1 MKWKLTIYTSSITI
15 KFVTK
20 QNSSQGCL
28 QTIYLGKYCNKPNW
42 LKLEIIFV
50 IWFENFCTHNIRPKN
65 LFYDLCLLYFLLL
78 FKWLAWN
85 FAFKPHERQFDWIVS
100 FLPNFMC
107 FILRAFCVQLLAKI
121 LGLCF
126 LKLDPQKEPPNA
138 SP

>member
-1 MKWKLTIYTSSITI
+1 MKWKLTILSILHQLLLNLW
-15 KFVTK
+15 
-20 QNSSQGCL
+20 QNKIHL
-28 QTIYLGKYCNKPNW
+28 RAVYKVFK
-42 LKLEIIFV
+42 LKLDIIFV
-50 IWFENFCTHNIRPKN
+50 ISFENFCTHNIRPKN

-107 FILRAFCVQLLAKI
+107 FILRAFYVQLLAKI